1 MKYKVALFFFIVF
14 VFASTVIAHPG
25 GHGAIPSDELRT
37 WKNEVTGETF
47 TGAYLLT
54 REGNVHIES
63 ERGNVVVM
71 PLRQLST
78 NDQQYAE
85 QRVAQ
90 IRQLNQSFAPVA
102 NAVQASSPAFSLGAF
117 AFVCFLLSVALYA
130 KKQGVSFQRVAM
142 SLVLLCTLLSCYA
155 WRHQAQT
162 NRPFIAAS
170 FDAYS
175 PKVKT
180 RWDEKYLYVESDGL
194 PDHSMMIG
202 IRAWQQQVPLPQPY
216 TGNNAWQIPLKPAFA
231 EHPISAKTALYRGAI
246 ALAVNGVPIFNALN
260 NRGADAFAIGE
271 LDQWGGHCGRA
282 DDYHYHAAPLH
293 IQQKV
298 GTTQPIG
305 YALDGFPLYGLNEP
319 DGKPVRPLD
328 EFNGHAD
335 SAGTYHYHST
345 KTYPYINGGMRGV
358 VAVRDDQVDPQP
370 RAAPVREFLQ
380 PLRGATITD
389 FKTVEP
395 NHWQLKYQLRGKTH
409 EVNYRLSEDGKA
421 EFTFIDGDGNRTSE
435 TYQRRANNRREK
447 SVSRAKVP
455 NRL

>member
-1 MKYKVALFFFIVF
+1 MQKYLIIIGLLLTT
-14 VFASTVIAHPG
+14 TVLAHSG
-25 GHGAIPSDELRT
+25 GHGAAAESLRRWTNISTGVSLNGSFSMERNDHVYLEDEAGKT
-37 WKNEVTGETF
+37 IIW
-47 TGAYLLT
+47 
-54 REGNVHIES
+54 
-63 ERGNVVVM
+63 
-71 PLRQLST
+71 PLRELAKSDQDYVTAQQARIRVLNQQLSAHSNT
-78 NDQQYAE
+78 ASSSQSRFSPSAFALACALVGMFFWLKRRGVQFA
-85 QRVAQ
+85 RVAVSLLLLF
-90 IRQLNQSFAPVA
+90 ILF
-102 NAVQASSPAFSLGAF
+102 SS
-117 AFVCFLLSVALYA
+117 
-130 KKQGVSFQRVAM
+130 
-142 SLVLLCTLLSCYA
+142 YA
-155 WRHQAQT
+155 WRQQAQT
-162 NRPFIAAS
+162 NRPAIAAS

-175 PKVKT
+175 PKVRT
-180 RWDEKYLYVESDGL
+180 RWDAKYLYVESDGL

-216 TGNNAWQIPLKPAFA
+216 TGNNAWQIPLKPVFA
-231 EHPISAKTALYRGAI
+231 EQPISAKTALYRGAI

-293 IQQKV
+293 LQQKV
-298 GTTQPIG
+298 GNKQPIA

-319 DGKPVRPLD
+319 DGKPARPLD

-335 SAGTYHYHST
+335 SADTYHYHST

-395 NHWQLKYQLRGKTH
+395 NQWQLKYQLRGKTN

-421 EFTFIDGDGNRTSE
+421 EFTFIDGDGNRTTE
-435 TYQRRANNRREK
+435 TYQRRERDRRNRK
-447 SVSRAKVP
+447 
-455 NRL
+455 

>member
-1 MKYKVALFFFIVF
+1 MKHKVALLFFIVL

-37 WKNEVTGETF
+37 WTNQVTGEAF

-54 REGNVHIES
+54 RDGNVHIEG
-63 ERGNVVVM
+63 ERGNVVMM
-71 PLRQLST
+71 PFSQLSEG
-78 NDQQYAE
+78 NQQFAE
-85 QRVAQ
+85 KRMAQ
-90 IRQLNQSFAPVA
+90 IRQLNQSFVTVA
-102 NAVQASSPAFSLGAF
+102 NAVQPASPAFSLGAL
-117 AFVCFLLSVALYA
+117 AFVCFLLSVTLYA
-130 KKQGVSFQRVAM
+130 RKQGVSFQRVAI
-142 SLVLLCTLLSCYA
+142 SLLLLCALLSCYA
-155 WRHQAQT
+155 WRQQAHT
-162 NRPFIAAS
+162 NRPAMAAA
-170 FDAYS
+170 FDPYS

-216 TGNNAWQIPLKPAFA
+216 TGNNAWQIPLKPVFA
-231 EHPISAKTALYRGAI
+231 EQPVSAKTALYRGAI

-305 YALDGFPLYGLNEP
+305 YALDGFPLYGFNEP
-319 DGKPVRPLD
+319 DGKPARPLD

-335 SAGTYHYHST
+335 SADTYHYHST

-389 FKTVEP
+389 FKAVEP
-395 NHWQLKYQLRGKTH
+395 NHWQLKYQLRGQTH

-421 EFTFIDGDGNRTSE
+421 EFTFIDGDGNRTTE

-447 SVSRAKVP
+447 SVSRAKIP
-455 NRL
+455 NNL